1 LPALGACVISLL
13 KTQIQSQHCNKRAV
27 YNSENFWVLC
37 SISLYFLQTSSPLS
51 FPSSSLS
58 HASTLRA
65 QRRAAMRDGFNAV
78 RPGLIALAIWGVVT
92 GVAMVKAGLSE
103 PQAIVMSLLVYAGS
117 AQLTALPLMA
127 AGAPIWLIFAAGII
141 VNLRFLIFGA
151 ALHPFFRDLSWRKRL
166 LLGYLSV
173 DVSFVVFMPRFA
185 DALKK
190 GTLEQ
195 HWFFIGT
202 ILPAWIVWQ
211 TASMVGIALGA
222 IVPVSWS
229 LEFGAVLALM
239 AMMLPYITSRPVLIS
254 VLASALTAWLTQLWP
269 LRLGLLAAV
278 IVGIIAGMWAERR
291 SSAQRTQSK
300 VRD

>member
-1 LPALGACVISLL
+1 
-13 KTQIQSQHCNKRAV
+13 
-27 YNSENFWVLC
+27 
-37 SISLYFLQTSSPLS
+37 
-51 FPSSSLS
+51 
-58 HASTLRA
+58 
-65 QRRAAMRDGFNAV
+65 MREGFTAV

-92 GVAMVKAGLSE
+92 GVAMIKAGLSE
-103 PQAIVMSLLVYAGS
+103 PQAIAMSLLVYAGS

-166 LLGYLSV
+166 FLGYLSV
-173 DVSFVVFMPRFA
+173 DVSFIVFMPRFA

-202 ILPAWIVWQ
+202 ILSAWIVWQ
-211 TASMVGIALGA
+211 TSSMLGIALGT

-254 VLASALTAWLTQLWP
+254 VVASGLTAWLTQLWP

-291 SSAQRTQSK
+291 THAPRTPPMEK
-300 VRD
+300 D

>member
-1 LPALGACVISLL
+1 
-13 KTQIQSQHCNKRAV
+13 
-27 YNSENFWVLC
+27 
-37 SISLYFLQTSSPLS
+37 
-51 FPSSSLS
+51 
-58 HASTLRA
+58 
-65 QRRAAMRDGFNAV
+65 MRDGFNAV
-78 RPGLIALAIWGVVT
+78 RSGLIALGIWGIVT
-92 GVAMVKAGLSE
+92 GVAMVKAGLTE
-103 PQAIVMSLLVYAGS
+103 PQAIAMSLLVYAGS

-141 VNLRFLIFGA
+141 VNLRFLIFSA

-166 LLGYLSV
+166 LLGYLTV
-173 DVSFVVFMPRFA
+173 DVSFIVFMPRFA
-185 DALKK
+185 DAPKK

-202 ILPAWIVWQ
+202 ILSAWIVWQ
-211 TASMVGIALGA
+211 TASMLGIALGT

-239 AMMLPYITSRPVLIS
+239 AMMLPYITSRPILIS
-254 VLASALTAWLTQLWP
+254 VVASGLTAWLTQLWP

-291 SSAQRTQSK
+291 ISAQRTTSK
-300 VRD
+300 ARD

>member
-1 LPALGACVISLL
+1 MREGL
-13 KTQIQSQHCNKRAV
+13 KAV
-27 YNSENFWVLC
+27 S
-37 SISLYFLQTSSPLS
+37 
-51 FPSSSLS
+51 
-58 HASTLRA
+58 
-65 QRRAAMRDGFNAV
+65 
-78 RPGLIALAIWGVVT
+78 PGLIALGIWGVVT
-92 GVAMVKAGLSE
+92 GVAMVKSGLTE
-103 PQAIVMSLLVYAGS
+103 FQAIVMSLLVYAGS

-166 LLGYLSV
+166 FLGYLSV
-173 DVSFVVFMPRFA
+173 DVSFIVFMSRFA
-185 DALKK
+185 DAPKK
-190 GTLEQ
+190 GTFEQ

-211 TASMVGIALGA
+211 AASMVGIALGA

-239 AMMLPYITSRPVLIS
+239 AMMLPHITSWPVFVS
-254 VLASALTAWLTQLWP
+254 VLASGLTAWLTQLWP

-278 IVGIIAGMWAERR
+278 IVGIAAGMWTERR
-291 SSAQRTQSK
+291 LK
-300 VRD
+300 VKDKS

>member
-1 LPALGACVISLL
+1 
-13 KTQIQSQHCNKRAV
+13 
-27 YNSENFWVLC
+27 VLW
-37 SISLYFLQTSSPLS
+37 SISFYFLQTATPLPSSP
-51 FPSSSLS
+51 SLS
-58 HASTLRA
+58 PNAPTLNA
-65 QRRAAMRDGFNAV
+65 QRRHAMRDGLRAV
-78 RPGLIALAIWGVVT
+78 SPGLIALAIWGVVT
-92 GVAMVKAGLSE
+92 GVAMVKAGLTE
-103 PQAIVMSLLVYAGS
+103 PQAIAMSLLVYAGS

-127 AGAPIWLIFAAGII
+127 AGAPVWLIFAAGII

-151 ALHPFFRDLSWRKRL
+151 ALHPFFRDLPWRKRL
-166 LLGYLSV
+166 FLGYLSV
-173 DVSFVVFMPRFA
+173 DVSFIVFMPRFA

-202 ILPAWIVWQ
+202 ILPAWVVWQ

-239 AMMLPYITSRPVLIS
+239 AMMMPHITSRPVLIS
-254 VLASALTAWLTQLWP
+254 VVASALTAWLTQLWP

-278 IVGIIAGMWAERR
+278 LVGIIAGMWAERR
-291 SSAQRTQSK
+291 LQAQQPPSK
-300 VRD
+300 ARE

>member
-1 LPALGACVISLL
+1 MREG
-13 KTQIQSQHCNKRAV
+13 
-27 YNSENFWVLC
+27 
-37 SISLYFLQTSSPLS
+37 
-51 FPSSSLS
+51 
-58 HASTLRA
+58 LR
-65 QRRAAMRDGFNAV
+65 AV
-78 RPGLIALAIWGVVT
+78 RPGLIALTIWGLVT

-103 PQAIVMSLLVYAGS
+103 QQAVVMSLLVYAGS

-127 AGAPIWLIFAAGII
+127 AGAPLWLIFAAGII

-151 ALHPFFRDLSWRKRL
+151 ALHPFFRDLPWRKRL

-185 DALKK
+185 QAIKK

-211 TASMVGIALGA
+211 TSSMVGIALGA

-239 AMMLPYITSRPVLIS
+239 ALMIPYVTTRPVFAS
-254 VLASALTAWLTQLWP
+254 VVAAGVTAWLTQLWP

-278 IVGIIAGMWAERR
+278 VVGIVVGMWIETR
-291 SSAQRTQSK
+291 SKQKGAL
-300 VRD
+300 

>member
-1 LPALGACVISLL
+1 MLEGL
-13 KTQIQSQHCNKRAV
+13 KAV
-27 YNSENFWVLC
+27 S
-37 SISLYFLQTSSPLS
+37 
-51 FPSSSLS
+51 
-58 HASTLRA
+58 
-65 QRRAAMRDGFNAV
+65 
-78 RPGLIALAIWGVVT
+78 PGLIALGIWGVVT
-92 GVAMVKAGLSE
+92 GVAMVKAGLTE
-103 PQAIVMSLLVYAGS
+103 FQAIVMSLFVYAGS

-166 LLGYLSV
+166 FLGYLSV
-173 DVSFVVFMPRFA
+173 DVSFIVFMPRFA
-185 DALKK
+185 DAPKK
-190 GTLEQ
+190 GTFEQ

-211 TASMVGIALGA
+211 AASMVGIALGA

-239 AMMLPYITSRPVLIS
+239 AMMLPHITSWPVFVS
-254 VLASALTAWLTQLWP
+254 VLASGLTAWLTQLWP

-278 IVGIIAGMWAERR
+278 IVGIAAGMWTERR
-291 SSAQRTQSK
+291 LK
-300 VRD
+300 VKDKS

>member
-1 LPALGACVISLL
+1 
-13 KTQIQSQHCNKRAV
+13 
-27 YNSENFWVLC
+27 
-37 SISLYFLQTSSPLS
+37 
-51 FPSSSLS
+51 
-58 HASTLRA
+58 
-65 QRRAAMRDGFNAV
+65 MRDGFKAAS
-78 RPGLIALAIWGVVT
+78 PGLIALFIWGVVT

-166 LLGYLSV
+166 FLGYLSV
-173 DVSFVVFMPRFA
+173 DISFIVFMPRFA

-202 ILPAWIVWQ
+202 ILPAWILWQ
-211 TASMVGIALGA
+211 AASMLGIALGA
-222 IVPVSWS
+222 VVPVSWS

-239 AMMLPYITSRPVLIS
+239 AMMLPHITSWPVFIS
-254 VLASALTAWLTQLWP
+254 VVASALTAWVTQLWP

-291 SSAQRTQSK
+291 MHAKRTQPEA
-300 VRD
+300 RH

>member
-1 LPALGACVISLL
+1 MIPQLYQCAGSTIMKISLSSFE
-13 KTQIQSQHCNKRAV
+13 QSPHH
-27 YNSENFWVLC
+27 L
-37 SISLYFLQTSSPLS
+37 SIVILL
-51 FPSSSLS
+51 SSLS
-58 HASTLRA
+58 ASPKNDPSLRVQRKTAMREGLRA
-65 QRRAAMRDGFNAV
+65 V
-78 RPGLIALAIWGVVT
+78 SPGLIALAIWGVVT
-92 GVAMVKAGLSE
+92 GVAMVKAGLTE
-103 PQAIVMSLLVYAGS
+103 TQAVAMSLLVYAGS

-166 LLGYLSV
+166 FLGYLSV
-173 DVSFVVFMPRFA
+173 DVSFIVFMPRYA
-185 DALKK
+185 DAPRK

-211 TASMVGIALGA
+211 AASMLGIALGA
-222 IVPVSWS
+222 LVPVSWS

-239 AMMLPYITSRPVLIS
+239 AMMLPHITSRPVFFS
-254 VLASALTAWLTQLWP
+254 VVASSLTAWLTQLWP

-278 IVGIIAGMWAERR
+278 IVGIVAGMWTERR
-291 SSAQRTQSK
+291 AK
-300 VRD
+300 VKEKS